1 MSFAVIS
8 LLGTRLAWPFVGC
21 FPHGSPSPRGVL
33 PPQLA
38 RRERKPRPLGFSETC
53 LAVGANQ
60 RGKTPEVG
68 ALSLG
73 PAALGSVRSPLT
85 PFPLTCP
92 LFSCLDVQPGLLT
105 WPHSPA
111 QAHTVFLE
119 RPERLP
125 CRQMHPC
132 CFTRHSPNASSLFSV
147 FYIGCSQSTML

>member
-8 LLGTRLAWPFVGC
+8 LLGTHLAWPFVGC

-38 RRERKPRPLGFSETC
+38 RRERKPRPLSFSKTC

-60 RGKTPEVG
+60 RGKTLELG

-73 PAALGSVRSPLT
+73 PATLGSVRSPLT

-92 LFSCLDVQPGLLT
+92 WFSCLDVQPGLPA

-111 QAHTVFLE
+111 QAHTVSSWSVLSLSPEGGRTLAASPATTPMPPLFLVYFI
-119 RPERLP
+119 LDI
-125 CRQMHPC
+125 
-132 CFTRHSPNASSLFSV
+132 AS
-147 FYIGCSQSTML
+147 